1 MNIST
6 KSISLKDLIAF
17 ARVVSKKSE
26 LFILETAIKNGQV
39 VVDVELNFDETGK
52 IKNDY
57 EIKAILKDGKLKL
70 LNNFNFEK
78 INFLLN
84 INNKIFDLKSVNFV
98 KNNSK
103 FSSENIKITKD
114 KKDFFIEGNIKN

>member
-1 MNIST
+1 MKIST
-6 KSISLKDLIAF
+6 KPISLKDLIAF

-103 FSSENIKITKD
+103 FSS
-114 KKDFFIEGNIKN
+114 